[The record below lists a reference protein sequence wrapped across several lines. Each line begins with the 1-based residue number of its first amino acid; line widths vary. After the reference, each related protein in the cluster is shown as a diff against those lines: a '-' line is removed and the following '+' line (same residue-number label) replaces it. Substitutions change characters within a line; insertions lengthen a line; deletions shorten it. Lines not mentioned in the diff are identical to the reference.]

1 MSGMGLMLPDCNIMN
16 TDVLLG
22 HGEQEV
28 RQLDIEEKWKIMY
41 LPVHV

>member
-1 MSGMGLMLPDCNIMN
+1 MMSLVLPDCNIMN
-16 TDVLLG
+16 TDVVLG

-28 RQLDIEEKWKIMY
+28 RKLDFEEKWKIMY